1 MKEFDLKLEHLCK
14 KWELNPKLQ
23 SFCQYL
29 QVHEVDQ
36 FRFHIIKYVLQHNG
50 IVVTI
55 DLFTTNAAECINSQ
69 LKSWEKKKQD
79 PYNFAVS
86 YENIIEYQESN
97 ILRMFLGLE
106 STFEV
111 REEFSNYS
119 MDFNDYAVKSMR

>member
-1 MKEFDLKLEHLCK
+1 M
-14 KWELNPKLQ
+14 
-23 SFCQYL
+23 
-29 QVHEVDQ
+29 
-36 FRFHIIKYVLQHNG
+36 G
-50 IVVTI
+50 
-55 DLFTTNAAECINSQ
+55 
-69 LKSWEKKKQD
+69 KKKQD

-119 MDFNDYAVKSMR
+119 MDFNDYATKSMR